1 MSGRPAD
8 NGAGEM
14 LIPCDEVKPGVGIIW
29 LLTPIPMLDAT
40 RPFCDKRRP
49 PPIAACWEEPKE
61 FIPAEPGVGIML
73 VPDTPTNMLL
83 LACPGV
89 GIMLLMLVPG
99 AGIIV
104 PLP

>member
-8 NGAGEM
+8 DGAGEM
-14 LIPCDEVKPGVGIIW
+14 LIPCDEVKPGVEIIW

-40 RPFCDKRRP
+40 RPFCDKRKP

-61 FIPAEPGVGIML
+61 FIPAEPGV
-73 VPDTPTNMLL
+73 D
-83 LACPGV
+83 
-89 GIMLLMLVPG
+89 IMLLMLVPG